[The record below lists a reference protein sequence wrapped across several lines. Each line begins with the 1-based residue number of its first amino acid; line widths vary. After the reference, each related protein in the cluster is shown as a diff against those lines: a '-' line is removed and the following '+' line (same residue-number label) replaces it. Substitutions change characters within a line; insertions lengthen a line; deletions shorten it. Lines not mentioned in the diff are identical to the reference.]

1 MATFGQAAKAQKPTN
16 KSDNVNAKTMFMDT
30 KRGIRIFRIV
40 GAEVRVKQF
49 WLARNP
55 DNNWVPKFGYSASDK
70 RIAIPV
76 TISVFDP
83 SRGEDGSW
91 VGNAWDNPITRY
103 LDTLELDEEERKKL
117 YAKESVFIPVLD
129 RTPVKTD
136 GDVVAYPDPQMK
148 YPEAMKAIVAKVSNA
163 PKVLQLS
170 SGKVRDENGDIVGKH
185 GYANLL
191 RVVESGEVD
200 PVTGDLLSPY
210 LYDIRVKTTGTGM
223 ETERAFSATANRD
236 VLNVSHYYDVCN
248 WQRPLQEEAL
258 DNLLNGAEWK
268 DVVERYNV
276 KMYPDLVAVSGND
289 GDERD
294 GLPF

>member
-16 KSDNVNAKTMFMDT
+16 ASNSKSGKEMFLDT

-40 GAEVRVKQF
+40 GPEVRVKQF

-55 DNNWVPKFGYSASDK
+55 DNCWVPKFGFNPNDK

-83 SRGEDGSW
+83 SKGEDGAW
-91 VGNAWDNPITRY
+91 MGNAWDNPITNY

-136 GDVVAYPDPQMK
+136 GETIAYPDPQMK
-148 YPEAMKAIVAKVSNA
+148 YPDALKHIVAKVSNA

-170 SGKVRDENGDIVGKH
+170 SGKVRDENGDVIGKH
-185 GYANLL
+185 GYASLL
-191 RVVESGEVD
+191 RVVEGGEVD

-210 LYDIRVKTTGTGM
+210 AYDIRVKTTGTGM

-236 VLNVSHYYDVCN
+236 VLTVTHYYDVCN
-248 WQRPLQEEAL
+248 WARPLAEEAL
-258 DNLLNGAEWK
+258 EDLINGAEWK

-276 KMYPDLVAVSGND
+276 KMYPDLIPTSNEEV
-289 GDERD
+289 E
-294 GLPF
+294 LPF